1 MSLKINK
8 SAPFFLLMI
17 LTFVFLSPCNA
28 KYCKF
33 PTKNNKC
40 AKVQGMFVFGSSLVD
55 NGNNNFLVNSLAKAN
70 YLPYG
75 VDFPLLG
82 PSGRFT
88 NGKNVIDL
96 LCDYLKIPAY
106 VPTFNDPST
115 NGSKVIH
122 GVNFASGGSGIL
134 DDTGVVAG
142 EVISL
147 NEQIRNFENVTLPE
161 LEEQLGCK
169 SKDSLKNYLFV
180 VGSGGND
187 YSFNYFLGLANKNI
201 TIQDFT
207 ANLTIKLSHQL
218 KRLYDMGARKFVVMA
233 LYPNGCSPM
242 ATSRNPNTTGCI
254 QTLNNAALLFNT
266 NLKSLVDSLRLQMH
280 GSTLVF
286 VNAYK
291 IIMDILENPIPKGFS
306 DTKNPCCEVA
316 TIAAGGTGTLCK
328 KGGNI
333 CSRRNDYVFFDGL
346 HPTEAVNIVLANKA
360 FSSHLKAEVYP
371 INVKHLSKV

>member
-1 MSLKINK
+1 MAVETKT
-8 SAPFFLLMI
+8 PFLLLLLI
-17 LTFVFLSPCNA
+17 LSLFFFAFLSPCRGE
-28 KYCKF
+28 CKF
-33 PTKNNKC
+33 TANEC
-40 AKVQGMFVFGSSLVD
+40 TKVQGMFVFGSSLVD

-88 NGKNVIDL
+88 NGKNVIDIIGEH
-96 LCDYLKIPAY
+96 LKLPVYIPN
-106 VPTFNDPST
+106 FNDPET
-115 NGSKVIH
+115 KGSKIVN

-134 DDTGVVAG
+134 DNTGAVAG

-147 NEQIRNFENVTLPE
+147 NKQIRNFENVTLAE

-169 SKDSLKNYLFV
+169 SNESLKDYLFV

-187 YSFNYFLGLANKNI
+187 YSLNYFLGLTNNNVSL
-201 TIQDFT
+201 QDFT
-207 ANLTIKLSHQL
+207 ANLTTTLSHQL
-218 KRLYDMGARKFVVMA
+218 KRLYNMGARKFVLMA

-242 ATSRNPNTTGCI
+242 ARARNPMTTGCI
-254 QTLNNAALLFNT
+254 ESLNRAALLFNA
-266 NLKSLVDSLRLQMH
+266 NLRSLVDSIRLQMP

-291 IIMDILENPIPKGFS
+291 VIMDILQNPTPKGFG
-306 DTKNPCCEVA
+306 DTKNPCCEV
-316 TIAAGGTGTLCK
+316 GGTGTLCK
-328 KGGNI
+328 MGGNI
-333 CSRRNDYVFFDGL
+333 CSKRNAYVYFDGL

-360 FSSHLKAEVYP
+360 FASNLKAEVYP
-371 INVKHLSKV
+371 TNVKLLSQV

>member
-1 MSLKINK
+1 MCLKTKN
-8 SAPFFLLMI
+8 SPFFLVMLFS
-17 LTFVFLSPCNA
+17 FVLFSPCNG
-28 KYCKF
+28 KHCKF
-33 PTKNNKC
+33 PKINEERR
-40 AKVQGMFVFGSSLVD
+40 KVRGMFVFGSSLVD

-70 YLPYG
+70 YSPYG

-96 LCDYLKIPAY
+96 LGDHLKLPNYIPN
-106 VPTFNDPST
+106 FNDPST
-115 NGSKVIH
+115 KANKIIH

-134 DDTGVVAG
+134 HDTGAIAG

-147 NEQIRNFENVTLPE
+147 NEQIRNFETVTLPE
-161 LEEQLGCK
+161 LEEQLHCN
-169 SKDSLKNYLFV
+169 SKKSLKRYLFV

-187 YSFNYFLGLANKNI
+187 YSLNYFLGLAGNI

-207 ANLTIKLSHQL
+207 ANLIMTLSHQL

-242 ATSRNPNTTGCI
+242 ARARNPNTTGCI
-254 QTLNNAALLFNT
+254 QILNNAALLFNT
-266 NLKSLVDSLRLQMH
+266 NLMSLVDSLSLQMPH
-280 GSTLVF
+280 SKLVY

-291 IIMDILENPIPKGFS
+291 IIMDILQSPTPKGFS

-316 TIAAGGTGTLCK
+316 TIQEGGTGTLCK
-328 KGGNI
+328 KDGSV
-333 CSRRNDYVFFDGL
+333 CSGRNANVYFDGL
-346 HPTEAVNIVLANKA
+346 HPTEAVNIVLADKA
-360 FSSHLKAEVYP
+360 FSSNLIDEVYP
-371 INVKHLSKV
+371 TNVNFLSKV